1 MNTLILENDRSKAR
15 TPRMSACKPVVCDS
29 SVEDRTK
36 PLGMFRTE
44 IRRFTRGRGEARR
57 SEEKRG
63 EAGESPGA
71 FRAPGQGLLP
81 AVRAVA
87 GTWADAFL
95 TERKSD

>member
-63 EAGESPGA
+63 EARRSRRKPWRFPCA
-71 FRAPGQGLLP
+71 RARTS
-81 AVRAVA
+81 ARSA
-87 GTWADAFL
+87 GSCGDMG
-95 TERKSD
+95 

>member
-57 SEEKRG
+57 SEEKQEKALALSVRQGKDFCPQCGQLRG
-63 EAGESPGA
+63 H
-71 FRAPGQGLLP
+71 GLTL
-81 AVRAVA
+81 
-87 GTWADAFL
+87 F
-95 TERKSD
+95 